1 MHDPV
6 ESDLRRYLKELEE
19 ADKQDEFID
28 NLTDKKWA
36 EIEQGMYLQL
46 SSPTSWDD
54 EYQTSRIINGCPAE
68 SACCFDDLIREHL
81 ESERFS
87 RLLAEL
93 IASPAGENVRTALV
107 QLHAASHAHNLAK
120 AEATNPD

>member
-19 ADKQDEFID
+19 ADKQDEHID

-46 SSPTSWDD
+46 SSPQSWDD
-54 EYQTSRIINGCPAE
+54 EYQTSRIINGGPFE
-68 SACCFDDLIREHL
+68 SACCFAELITEHL

-93 IASPAGENVRTALV
+93 IASPAGEQVRASLA
-107 QLHAASHAHNLAK
+107 QLHAAAHAHNLAL
-120 AEATNPD
+120 AQESE

>member
-1 MHDPV
+1 MDPV
-6 ESDLRRYLKELEE
+6 DQDLRRHLKELEE
-19 ADKQDEFID
+19 ADKRDEHID
-28 NLTDKKWA
+28 ELTDEKWA
-36 EIEQGMYLQL
+36 QIERQVTAKLY
-46 SSPTSWDD
+46 SPGSFD
-54 EYQTSRIINGCPAE
+54 EEFTTSRMVKGKQVE
-68 SACCFDDLIREHL
+68 SACCFADLITEHL

-120 AEATNPD
+120 AEAEE